1 VADLENEDPPVAD
14 PPAPVA
20 DPPAPEPDPDPE
32 GTVDVGGQK
41 MIPVGAV
48 IEERR
53 ARQALKAD
61 FDQLSGYVHQ
71 VRPYLDF
78 LQANPDLL
86 QQTRQTRSDAAPPKA
101 DEINPEALELA
112 TTLDLYGADGKPD
125 VVRGQKLLDRI
136 EKTAQS
142 RADQAIG
149 PLQESTA
156 RERGNFMYQRALVT
170 KAPDGRGVDRDV
182 LDALWTRTDAKV
194 LATEEGAAGVVAMA
208 LGLTVMRGKAPAPNA
223 PAPLAPLHTESPGS
237 RTTSRAPMSTL
248 DQNIAKIRGLN
259 DKDYAERSRG
269 FTPGRA
275 SVLED

>member
-1 VADLENEDPPVAD
+1 MV
-14 PPAPVA
+14 
-20 DPPAPEPDPDPE
+20 
-32 GTVDVGGQK
+32 
-41 MIPVGAV
+41 PVGSL
-48 IEERR
+48 IDERR
-53 ARQALKAD
+53 QRQALKAD

-78 LQANPDLL
+78 LSANPDIVS
-86 QQTRQTRSDAAPPKA
+86 QTRQTRSDATPPTA
-101 DEINPEALELA
+101 AEVNPDALELA

-136 EKTAQS
+136 DKAAQA
-142 RADQAIG
+142 RADAAIQ
-149 PLQESTA
+149 PMQESTA

-182 LDALWTRTDAKV
+182 LDALWTRTDPKI

-208 LGLTVMRGKAPAPNA
+208 LGLTVMKGGRAPVPVNA
-223 PAPLAPLHTESPGS
+223 PQPPLHTESPGS
-237 RTTSRAPMSTL
+237 RSGTRAPMSTL